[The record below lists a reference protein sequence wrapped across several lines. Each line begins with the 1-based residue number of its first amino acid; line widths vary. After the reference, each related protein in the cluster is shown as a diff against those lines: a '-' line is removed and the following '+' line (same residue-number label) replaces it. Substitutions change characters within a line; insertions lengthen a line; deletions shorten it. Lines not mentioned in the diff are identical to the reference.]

1 VARRW
6 WLTDVALLAGVV
18 ADSVLAIV
26 LLAAAVAALLLH
38 SSVAPLL
45 AGIAAVWEVSVL
57 LRGQARR
64 IDRLERVVTR
74 CRASMTDDLTS
85 ANR

>member
-1 VARRW
+1 
-6 WLTDVALLAGVV
+6 L
-18 ADSVLAIV
+18 
-26 LLAAAVAALLLH
+26 
-38 SSVAPLL
+38 
-45 AGIAAVWEVSVL
+45 AAVWEVSVL